1 MGCNRLKC
9 YDMEGLVYLGF
20 SLAVAGAVLPKL
32 GGIYINWR
40 AMKGDRR
47 FEDPDVRRYY
57 FLEFRKVGLGLVVLG
72 FVVFFITEIMSR

>member
-1 MGCNRLKC
+1 
-9 YDMEGLVYLGF
+9 MEGLVYLGF

-32 GGIYINWR
+32 GRIYISWR

-57 FLEFRKVGLGLVVLG
+57 FLEFRKAGLGMVVLG
-72 FVVFFITEIMSR
+72 FVSFFIAEIMFR